1 MRIMG
6 IALSLFQPEGP
17 VNTPVRVRLR
27 SASINQVLAGN
38 LQLYSLESLE
48 PHQPMYLSLR
58 KVARPQTNMDETFSV
73 YPNPFEN
80 ALNISF
86 NQLVASEVRVAV
98 YTAGGQRLHF
108 ESLGVLGEGRQDIT
122 LPLPL
127 HSGVYV
133 LKVITG
139 EKSHQT
145 VVVHK

>member
-1 MRIMG
+1 MG
-6 IALSLFQPEGP
+6 MLRQLWSFTNA
-17 VNTPVRVRLR
+17 RLQLLQDDT
-27 SASINQVLAGN
+27 AGYLAGN
-38 LQLYSLESLE
+38 LQMYSLESLE
-48 PHQPMYLSLR
+48 PNQPMYLSLR
-58 KVARPQTNMDETFSV
+58 KVTRPQTDVDETFSV

-122 LPLPL
+122 LPLSL

-145 VVVHK
+145 IVVHK